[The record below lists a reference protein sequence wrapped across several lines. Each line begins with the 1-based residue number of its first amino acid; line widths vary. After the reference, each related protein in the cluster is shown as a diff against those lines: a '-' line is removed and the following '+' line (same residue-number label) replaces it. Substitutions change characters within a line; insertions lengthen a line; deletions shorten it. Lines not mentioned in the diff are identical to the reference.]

1 MKKYALIGLLAV
13 TMLLTYGASV
23 GFAQDEGAE
32 APAAKAE
39 EPKAVTLTGINYC
52 LLETLAKEEMAEA
65 NSTYSMMNGLQVT
78 TATDIDGNEIPELVG
93 QTIHYLP
100 NKAGEPLLAGEQY
113 QGSEAKVIGKWYKKA
128 NAILVESFE
137 AEATGGDDWDVIGV
151 GGKSG
156 IQVL

>member
-1 MKKYALIGLLAV
+1 MKKYVLVGMLAV
-13 TMLLTYGASV
+13 TMLLSYGVSV
-23 GFAQDEGAE
+23 GFAQDEAAE
-32 APAAKAE
+32 EAAVKAE
-39 EPKAVTLTGINYC
+39 EPKAVTVTGINYC

-65 NSTYSMMNGLQVT
+65 NSTYALLNGLQVT
-78 TATDIDGNEIPELVG
+78 EAQDSDGNAIPELAGV
-93 QTIHYLP
+93 TLHYLP

-128 NAILVESFE
+128 NALLVESFE
-137 AEATGGDDWDVIGV
+137 AEASGGDDWDVIGV